1 MCQMS
6 MLKEM
11 IKEGAAEGGE
21 ADLGGLFGSGDMEL
35 DTLIAFKDSP
45 MANNED
51 VPEVLQGAT
60 MAMQVSE
67 SKNIFQTVLQF
78 DFDNVGQ
85 IADFYDALSEVSDEG
100 GGPGM
105 GGMMPSLGMFETKKK
120 TLIRKPIDMSSLA
133 EQLGGEESMAMMKM
147 MMAGATY
154 KTVYHLPKKV
164 KRTDIKDAQV
174 DGKTVTVTRN
184 YLDIIEGK
192 TNLDGM
198 IKY

>member
-1 MCQMS
+1 
-6 MLKEM
+6 
-11 IKEGAAEGGE
+11 
-21 ADLGGLFGSGDMEL
+21 
-35 DTLIAFKDSP
+35 
-45 MANNED
+45 
-51 VPEVLQGAT
+51 
-60 MAMQVSE
+60 
-67 SKNIFQTVLQF
+67 
-78 DFDNVGQ
+78 
-85 IADFYDALSEVSDEG
+85 
-100 GGPGM
+100 M